1 MTVKDLKE
9 VLEQYADDMEIE
21 FTMHTTLTGQAE
33 VVTGSYETEYGWD
46 YDTETQDVD
55 VEYDGELELWDA
67 DVKENKVVFT
77 MEEV

>member
-33 VVTGSYETEYGWD
+33 VVTDSYETEYGWD

-55 VEYDGELELWDA
+55 VEYDGELALWDA